1 MQNPVDDGSLMDPTV
16 FFFVFLYL
24 AYFGDHHR
32 VCLLKRLGEETSGE
46 VLELQHHS
54 HRFFYSSHQQL
65 TMLRRSLTLLLGLSA
80 TSVLSVD
87 LFQALQ
93 SNGFT
98 DFARLAAQVP
108 SITQVPGSGQVIY
121 ASTNEAIREANLNR
135 GPSGS
140 RRRDEGDEPRPTP
153 EELECQCTNTHS
165 QKQKRDAIVSPG
177 SARQTLL
184 DDASLVNLGPGRNQT
199 VVEKCLPNL
208 LFPIIYSGLGVN
220 VSVVG
225 NDIPFDG
232 GVIRPVGG

>member
-1 MQNPVDDGSLMDPTV
+1 
-16 FFFVFLYL
+16 
-24 AYFGDHHR
+24 
-32 VCLLKRLGEETSGE
+32 
-46 VLELQHHS
+46 
-54 HRFFYSSHQQL
+54 
-65 TMLRRSLTLLLGLSA
+65 MLRGSLTLLLGLSA

-121 ASTNEAIREANLNR
+121 ASTNQAIREANLNR
-135 GPSGS
+135 GPGGS
-140 RRRDEGDEPRPTP
+140 RRRQDGGDGEERPTP

-184 DDASLVNLGPGRNQT
+184 DDPGLVNLGPGRNQT

-208 LFPIIYSGLGVN
+208 LYPIIYSGLAVN